1 MEETIAE
8 INRVTTGWFTYF
20 RHSNWNVFDTYDGMI
35 RRRLRRQLL
44 KRHRRNPKRLV
55 ATHPLAECL
64 LHGLGYRSLRDA
76 HTRYVQSLPRET
88 TNWRAVCGRT
98 ACTVRREG
106 SPAQPDFPTPI
117 CGHNPENLMQPSL
130 LTRRSFCAASAVA
143 VGSAVM
149 PRPLADAAESEP
161 FQLKY
166 ILGSCMYGYQYVG
179 EILPEV
185 RKTGAT
191 AIDIWPKVHGNQREQ
206 LTDLGEDKFS
216 AMLKQH
222 EITLGCITQYKLGPF
237 GLQDEMRLAQRFGCR
252 TIVTGGRGPAGL
264 KGNDLKAGVQD
275 FIEKMKP
282 HLEVAEETGVTI
294 AIENHGNNLIES
306 PDSLKWL
313 AELRPSKH
321 LAIAFAPYHLP
332 QDAELLGRL
341 LKTLGDSIAVFYA
354 WQHGM
359 GCHEKLPKEQELLQ
373 MPGRGDLDFG
383 PLLAALKRMKYSGWT
398 EIFMHPVPRGIPIL
412 ETASAVTAEINRS
425 RDYLNKLLSDA

>member
-1 MEETIAE
+1 
-8 INRVTTGWFTYF
+8 
-20 RHSNWNVFDTYDGMI
+20 
-35 RRRLRRQLL
+35 
-44 KRHRRNPKRLV
+44 
-55 ATHPLAECL
+55 
-64 LHGLGYRSLRDA
+64 
-76 HTRYVQSLPRET
+76 
-88 TNWRAVCGRT
+88 
-98 ACTVRREG
+98 
-106 SPAQPDFPTPI
+106 
-117 CGHNPENLMQPSL
+117 
-130 LTRRSFCAASAVA
+130 
-143 VGSAVM
+143 M
-149 PRPLADAAESEP
+149 PRTLVDAAESEL

-185 RKTGAT
+185 RKIGAT
-191 AIDIWPKVHGNQREQ
+191 ALDVWPKVHGNQREQ

-237 GLQDEMRLAQRFGCR
+237 GLQDEMRLAQRFGCQ
-252 TIVTGGRGPAGL
+252 TIVTGGRGSAGF
-264 KGNDLKAGVQD
+264 KGDDLKAGVQG
-275 FIEKMKP
+275 FIDKMKP
-282 HLEVAEETGVTI
+282 HLEVAEEAGVTI

-332 QDAELLGRL
+332 QDADLLGRL
-341 LKTLGDSIAVFYA
+341 IETLGDSIAVFYA

>member
-1 MEETIAE
+1 
-8 INRVTTGWFTYF
+8 
-20 RHSNWNVFDTYDGMI
+20 
-35 RRRLRRQLL
+35 
-44 KRHRRNPKRLV
+44 
-55 ATHPLAECL
+55 
-64 LHGLGYRSLRDA
+64 
-76 HTRYVQSLPRET
+76 
-88 TNWRAVCGRT
+88 
-98 ACTVRREG
+98 
-106 SPAQPDFPTPI
+106 
-117 CGHNPENLMQPSL
+117 MQPSL

-149 PRPLADAAESEP
+149 PRTLADAAESEP

-191 AIDIWPKVHGNQREQ
+191 ALDIWPKVHGNQREQ
-206 LTDLGEDKFS
+206 LTDLGEDKFA

-264 KGNDLKAGVQD
+264 KGSELKAGVQD

-294 AIENHGNNLIES
+294 AVENHGNNLIES

-332 QDAELLGRL
+332 QDADLLGRL
-341 LKTLGDSIAVFYA
+341 LETLAESIAVFYA

>member
-1 MEETIAE
+1 
-8 INRVTTGWFTYF
+8 
-20 RHSNWNVFDTYDGMI
+20 
-35 RRRLRRQLL
+35 
-44 KRHRRNPKRLV
+44 
-55 ATHPLAECL
+55 
-64 LHGLGYRSLRDA
+64 
-76 HTRYVQSLPRET
+76 
-88 TNWRAVCGRT
+88 
-98 ACTVRREG
+98 
-106 SPAQPDFPTPI
+106 
-117 CGHNPENLMQPSL
+117 MQPSL

-149 PRPLADAAESEP
+149 PRTLADAAESEP

-191 AIDIWPKVHGNQREQ
+191 ALDIWPKVHGNQREQ

-237 GLQDEMRLAQRFGCR
+237 GLQDEMRLAQRFGCQ

-294 AIENHGNNLIES
+294 AVENHGNNLIES

-373 MPGRGDLDFG
+373 LPGRGDLDFG